1 MPTQSYRKFGQFH
14 GGLIS
19 INVLMSKYSKLKNT
33 IILYYSIVLLYCII
47 VLFYCIVLLCCII
60 VLYCCVV
67 LLYCI
72 IVLYYFQLV
81 SRWYILDVTW
91 YKEWVSV
98 EIHVLTLSN
107 SLIEKRVSTLSNLKV
122 TEIRIKHFYSIFMLF
137 AIKAPCPC

>member
-19 INVLMSKYSKLKNT
+19 INVFMSKYSKLKNT

-81 SRWYILDVTW
+81 SR
-91 YKEWVSV
+91 
-98 EIHVLTLSN
+98 
-107 SLIEKRVSTLSNLKV
+107 
-122 TEIRIKHFYSIFMLF
+122 
-137 AIKAPCPC
+137 